1 MSTNRRAFLIGIGV
15 VAAGTTVG
23 VVVAPR
29 LLGRRKPPFD
39 FKPNAFVRIGTD
51 GSFTMTL
58 GKAEM
63 GQGIY
68 TGMPMTLAEELDV
81 NPQRLTIEFAPVD
94 PAFNHPFLKMQF
106 TGGSMSTISTY
117 DQMRLM
123 GATAR
128 TMLVSAAAARWKVPV
143 ESLATDDGTV
153 VERNGGRRATYASLA
168 EDAAKLPVPA
178 KENVKLK
185 DRGSFK
191 YVGKPQKRLDNVVKV
206 TGRAVFGSDVQ
217 PPEMLKA
224 VIARAPSFGAKVK
237 SFDATRA
244 RAVKGVVDVKQVP
257 SGVAVIAENTWAALK
272 GREALQVEWD
282 ESAGQNVS
290 TASLRAEWRGL
301 AAKPGT
307 VGKDVGNV
315 KNALAN
321 AARKID
327 VEYELPYLAHAC
339 MEPMNAAALVKDGRC
354 TLWVGTQ
361 NQSQD
366 LNLVAQAL
374 GIPPANVELH
384 TQFLGGGFGRR
395 ASTHSDFTVEAAH
408 VANGVGRPV
417 HVVWTREDDMRGGF
431 YRPYSISRV
440 RAGLTADG
448 KPLFYHQTV
457 VGKPVLKQS
466 PIGKPIIDKL
476 GFDPSSFEGAANTLY
491 GFPNLRVESH
501 DTDEVVTNLW
511 WRSVGNSIHGFVV
524 NGVVDELAT
533 LAGQDGYAFRRE
545 LLATQPRALAVLDA
559 AAKNAG
565 WGQPLPAGRHHGI
578 ALHESFGSIVA
589 EVAEVSVEGRNV
601 RVHRVTCA
609 IDCGFAINPDQVVAQ
624 VQSAVIYGL
633 SAALAGEITIDK
645 GRAVQGNFTDYPVL
659 RMSEVPQIDVHIVE
673 SDGPLGGLGEPGT
686 PPIAPAVCAAIHAA
700 TGQRIR
706 RLPIAASLA

>member
-1 MSTNRRAFLIGIGV
+1 MCS
-15 VAAGTTVG
+15 
-23 VVVAPR
+23 
-29 LLGRRKPPFD
+29 
-39 FKPNAFVRIGTD
+39 
-51 GSFTMTL
+51 
-58 GKAEM
+58 
-63 GQGIY
+63 
-68 TGMPMTLAEELDV
+68 
-81 NPQRLTIEFAPVD
+81 
-94 PAFNHPFLKMQF
+94 
-106 TGGSMSTISTY
+106 
-117 DQMRLM
+117 
-123 GATAR
+123 
-128 TMLVSAAAARWKVPV
+128 
-143 ESLATDDGTV
+143 
-153 VERNGGRRATYASLA
+153 
-168 EDAAKLPVPA
+168 
-178 KENVKLK
+178 
-185 DRGSFK
+185 
-191 YVGKPQKRLDNVVKV
+191 
-206 TGRAVFGSDVQ
+206 SD
-217 PPEMLKA
+217 L
-224 VIARAPSFGAKVK
+224 
-237 SFDATRA
+237 
-244 RAVKGVVDVKQVP
+244 P

-290 TASLRAEWRGL
+290 TDSLRTEWRSL

-476 GFDPSSFEGAANTLY
+476 
-491 GFPNLRVESH
+491 
-501 DTDEVVTNLW
+501 
-511 WRSVGNSIHGFVV
+511 
-524 NGVVDELAT
+524 
-533 LAGQDGYAFRRE
+533 
-545 LLATQPRALAVLDA
+545 
-559 AAKNAG
+559 
-565 WGQPLPAGRHHGI
+565 
-578 ALHESFGSIVA
+578 
-589 EVAEVSVEGRNV
+589 
-601 RVHRVTCA
+601 
-609 IDCGFAINPDQVVAQ
+609 
-624 VQSAVIYGL
+624 
-633 SAALAGEITIDK
+633 EI
-645 GRAVQGNFTDYPVL
+645 GRAHV
-659 RMSEVPQIDVHIVE
+659 
-673 SDGPLGGLGEPGT
+673 
-686 PPIAPAVCAAIHAA
+686 
-700 TGQRIR
+700 
-706 RLPIAASLA
+706 